1 MNTHFLTQKCFISLS
16 KKAFMQNIA
25 SISLICVLDQTK
37 VYTKYYLQLHYTAA
51 GWSLQSRPLD

>member
-1 MNTHFLTQKCFISLS
+1 MFYISS

-25 SISLICVLDQTK
+25 SISLMCVLDKQK
-37 VYTKYYLQLHYTAA
+37 YTKYYLQLHYTAA